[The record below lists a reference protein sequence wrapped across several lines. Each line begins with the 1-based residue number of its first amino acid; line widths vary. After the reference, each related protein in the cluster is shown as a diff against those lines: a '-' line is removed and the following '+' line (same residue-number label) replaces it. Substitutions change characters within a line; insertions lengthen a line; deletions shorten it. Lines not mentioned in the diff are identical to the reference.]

1 MSLAN
6 LTARIL
12 DRSAVAV
19 TLILGLAVAAGTA
32 LVGA

>member
-6 LTARIL
+6 LTTRLL
-12 DRSAVAV
+12 DRTAVAV
-19 TLILGLAVAAGTA
+19 TLFLGLAIAAGTA